1 MIKVTEKYYVEVG
14 KDCCTIY
21 ENKLNKK
28 DNTYYLSPVTYPYS
42 LEKAIEKIMR
52 YEYAEATNEREMNLT
67 ESLSMLKELKKEYQ
81 AILDE
86 IREMGELR

>member
-1 MIKVTEKYYVEVG
+1 MIKITSKYFVEVG

-42 LEKAIEKIMR
+42 FEKAIEKIMR
-52 YEYAEATNEREMNLT
+52 YEASEAIGEREMSLT
-67 ESLSMLKELKKEYQ
+67 EALIMLKELKKEYQ

>member
-28 DNTYYLSPVTYPYS
+28 DNTYYLCPITYPAS
-42 LEKAIEKIMR
+42 LEKSIEKIMR
-52 YEYAEATNEREMNLT
+52 YQYSEVTNERDMSLT
-67 ESLSMLKELKKEYQ
+67 EALEVLKELNKEYQ

>member
-1 MIKVTEKYYVEVG
+1 MIKVTEKYYIEVG

-28 DNTYYLSPVTYPYS
+28 DNTYYLCPITHPAS

-52 YEYAEATNEREMNLT
+52 YQYSEATNERDMSLT
-67 ESLSMLKELKKEYQ
+67 EALEVLKELNKEYQ

>member
-42 LEKAIEKIMR
+42 FEKAIEKIMR
-52 YEYAEATNEREMNLT
+52 YEYAEATNERDMSLT
-67 ESLSMLKELKKEYQ
+67 EALSTLKELRKEYQ

-86 IREMGELR
+86 IREMRELR